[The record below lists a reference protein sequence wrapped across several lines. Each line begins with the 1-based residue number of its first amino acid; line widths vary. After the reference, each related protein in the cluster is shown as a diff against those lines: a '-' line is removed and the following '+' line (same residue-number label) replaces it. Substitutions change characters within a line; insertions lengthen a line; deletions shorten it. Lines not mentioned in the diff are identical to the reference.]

1 MGRRSEDVL
10 DGVAALV
17 LAGGR
22 SFRMGQPKAS
32 LPFGG
37 EPMLTRIVRRLA
49 MVVRPVVVV
58 AAPGQELPEL
68 PASTRVARDAVPG
81 RGPLEAIAAGLA
93 ALGPACAAVF
103 VTTTDAPFVHPAL
116 VRRLWDLR
124 SSAEGAPFDAVV
136 PRIAGR
142 DQPLCALYAT
152 SLSEVVAALL
162 AEDHRRASL
171 LAERARSLFA
181 DETLLLADPALR
193 RADGTLRSIRGVNTP
208 AEYEAA
214 LAEAEDAPS

>member
-1 MGRRSEDVL
+1 MGRHGEVL
-10 DGVAALV
+10 DGVAGLV

-22 SFRMGQPKAS
+22 SSRMGQPKAS

-49 MVVRPVVVV
+49 TVVHPVVVV
-58 AAPGQELPEL
+58 AAPGQALPEL
-68 PASTRVARDAVPG
+68 LASTLVARDAIPG

-103 VTTTDAPFVHPAL
+103 VTTTDAPFLHPAF

-124 SSAEGAPFDAVV
+124 SSAEGGPFDAVV

-142 DQPLCALYAT
+142 DQPLCALYAV
-152 SLSEVVAALL
+152 SVREVVAALL
-162 AEDHRRASL
+162 ADDRRRASL
-171 LAERARSLFA
+171 LAERVRSLFA

-193 RADGTLRSIRGVNTP
+193 KADGALRSLRGVNTP

-214 LAEAEDAPS
+214 LAEAEDAPA